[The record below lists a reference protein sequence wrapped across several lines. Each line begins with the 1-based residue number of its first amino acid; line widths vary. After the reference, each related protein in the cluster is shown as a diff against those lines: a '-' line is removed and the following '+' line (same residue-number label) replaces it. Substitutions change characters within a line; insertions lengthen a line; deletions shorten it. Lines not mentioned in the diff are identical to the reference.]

1 MSFRQLLYVIL
12 VSFSILTLSS
22 CNREEEEVPGFF
34 KFTANGAEYNF
45 DKNVGCY
52 VNSISNPNLLLMRG
66 DFNSDNGAT
75 GSISNFNGPGTYQ
88 IDSTLSNQ
96 IAFKIAGLDYYMGG
110 LIQPKSRGQVTIDQA
125 RNDGSFTYYT
135 ATFSGVAYYSP
146 TDSLIINNGSI
157 QDESF

>member
-1 MSFRQLLYVIL
+1 MSLRQLLNVI
-12 VSFSILTLSS
+12 FITISILTFVA
-22 CNREEEEVPGFF
+22 CNREEEDVPGFF

-66 DFNSDNGAT
+66 DFNGDNGAT

-110 LIQPKSRGQVTIDQA
+110 LIQPKSRGQVVINQS

-146 TDSLIINNGSI
+146 TDSLVVVNGSI